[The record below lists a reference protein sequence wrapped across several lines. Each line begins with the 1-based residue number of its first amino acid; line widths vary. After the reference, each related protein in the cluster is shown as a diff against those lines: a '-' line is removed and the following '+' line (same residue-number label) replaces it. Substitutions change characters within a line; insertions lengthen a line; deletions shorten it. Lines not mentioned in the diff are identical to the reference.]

1 MITEER
7 RSEVRKEKESLDEIN
22 CFRLSFPYLSAKKKN
37 PSKRKR
43 ERERKSKEEAKE
55 IMRRTKVEKDFHFKR
70 EMI

>member
-22 CFRLSFPYLSAKKKN
+22 CFRLSFPLLSAKKKN
-37 PSKRKR
+37 PSKIRK
-43 ERERKSKEEAKE
+43 ERESKEEAKE
-55 IMRRTKVEKDFHFKR
+55 IMWRTKVGKDFHFKR